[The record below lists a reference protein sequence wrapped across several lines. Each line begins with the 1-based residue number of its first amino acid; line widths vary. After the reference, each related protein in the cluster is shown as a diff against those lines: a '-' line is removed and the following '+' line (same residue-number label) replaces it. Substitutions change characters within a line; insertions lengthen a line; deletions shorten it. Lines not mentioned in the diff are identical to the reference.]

1 MKRKFIDIP
10 VADRKGVQFLPMVKF
25 CVENLPHGLAWR
37 CFGKMVEVIQEYCTF
52 HGIVAGERI
61 PWEETLP
68 PMQGVEVVDLLPAPV
83 TDHVQE
89 ALQSAGLEPVLGP
102 WGSASSSAT
111 SAVVMVRPH
120 AMRKAPTGSTQSV
133 DASSRTAPL
142 VPVSAALFT
151 PITRFFGKF
160 YAHRRGMPLSS
171 LGG

>member
-1 MKRKFIDIP
+1 M
-10 VADRKGVQFLPMVKF
+10 
-25 CVENLPHGLAWR
+25 
-37 CFGKMVEVIQEYCTF
+37 
-52 HGIVAGERI
+52 IVAGERI

-133 DASSRTAPL
+133 DATPSRTAPL

-151 PITRFFGKF
+151 HITRFFGKF
-160 YAHRRGMPLSS
+160 SARRRGMPLSS